1 MASKKYNLINEL
13 LFYLALVVFIAAF
26 IAVGVF
32 GWWLFEELT
41 GYTAGLFE
49 IANSQIPRG

>member
-1 MASKKYNLINEL
+1 MIETIK
-13 LFYLALVVFIAAF
+13 FYAALTVLIAAF
-26 IAVGVF
+26 ITLGVF